1 MGAKARMESPI
12 TTLDKNRRM
21 PPKRAVVR
29 EEMRMFAFM
38 MSGSDRYS
46 SRGANSIAGFS
57 VTDANLRTDFG

>member
-29 EEMRMFAFM
+29 EEMRMFA
-38 MSGSDRYS
+38 
-46 SRGANSIAGFS
+46 
-57 VTDANLRTDFG
+57 L